1 MAQGQLERIE
11 RIAANGYDAHV
22 KALCR
27 MAGTEF
33 RIYKKS
39 GTDEYDRVWGVGS
52 GVEKTVDHTFLGVFL
67 NYELVPVDN
76 TSVGGLT
83 EGFLYTPDDSVAEG
97 DEIEI
102 VRDDD
107 LKKRFHIQSDEQV
120 GQTTKAFQRWK
131 VASIGE

>member
-1 MAQGQLERIE
+1 MPLGNFERVE

-27 MAGTEF
+27 MVGTEF
-33 RIYKKS
+33 RIYKKAAS
-39 GTDEYDRVWGVGS
+39 NEYDRVWGVGS
-52 GVEKTVDHTFLGVFL
+52 GVEPTTTQSFLGVFL
-67 NYELVPVDN
+67 SYEMVPVDN

-83 EGFLYTPDDSVAEG
+83 EGFLYTPSDIVVEG

-102 VRDDD
+102 VRDDN
-107 LKKRFHIQSDEQV
+107 LKKRFHVQSDEQA
-120 GQTTKAFQRWK
+120 GQTTRAFQRFK

>member
-1 MAQGQLERIE
+1 MALGNFERIE

-27 MAGTEF
+27 MVGTEF
-33 RIYKKS
+33 RIYKKAAP
-39 GTDEYDRVWGVGS
+39 DEYDRVWGTAG
-52 GVEKTVDHTFLGVFL
+52 GVEPTSNQSFLGVFL

-83 EGFLYTPDDSVAEG
+83 EGFLYTPADIVAEG

-102 VRDDD
+102 VRDDT
-107 LKKRFHIQSDEQV
+107 LKKRFHVQSDEQA

>member
-1 MAQGQLERIE
+1 MALGQFEAIE

-22 KALCR
+22 KALCK
-27 MAGTEF
+27 MVGTEF
-33 RIYKKS
+33 RIYKKA
-39 GTDEYDRVWGVGS
+39 TPDEYDRVWGTGS
-52 GVEKTVDHTFLGVFL
+52 GVEPSSTQTFLGVFL

-83 EGFLYTPDDSVAEG
+83 EGFLYTPASIVAEG

-102 VRDDD
+102 VRDDK
-107 LKKRFHIQSDEQV
+107 LKKRFHVQSDEQA